1 MVERFN
7 FQIGSQLFIGVQPQL
22 PAPVPVLK
30 LAAALRKSGNQPTAV
45 FAEPVRLK
53 RAFLPA
59 GKPYPTGGGYDLV
72 LYLRNAQLASGES
85 VT

>member
-30 LAAALRKSGNQPTAV
+30 LPAALPKSGNQPTAV